1 MDSSDADAPPE
12 EKDWEKKRREYEAK
26 KARAKA
32 LRMRLTC
39 TICGARPKT
48 LLNCPCGT
56 TQYCSTECQ
65 RIDWRDRGHRAACKK
80 IRNERAAP
88 TRPPSP
94 PREVV
99 YGPAPRSHADEAR
112 ARIAAEHEAARARRE
127 ANPEPEPTSSRCP
140 ICFEDFDVNVFP
152 RLCVCCCRLVCKL
165 CEDKIGR
172 DQPCALC
179 RTPAAEDWAEHMV
192 RLRRHVEN
200 DVPLAIHA
208 LGRYYAFGT
217 PPAGIVENP
226 KKAAKIWKRA
236 VELGN
241 LEAMVDLGDLY
252 HEGGEGVKVNRKK
265 AMQLYRMAADRGHA
279 RGQCMLGESL
289 IDDATSAL
297 STEFREARRLFTL
310 SASQGF
316 AESEY
321 QLGFMYEEAWGVN
334 RDLDEAKRR
343 YAIAAA
349 QRSTPPRKKAL
360 ERVTA
365 AIAARERLLE
375 LGTALTVENL
385 RYLHELWYC
394 KSMTAS
400 EVFTNTGLDSK
411 EMVVLACMY
420 DEIYGDREKAKAMFR
435 IAADVGLH
443 PKAQYEYG
451 LMLEVEADGY
461 HQEGDHD
468 YCTNLLELSFD
479 YFMDSATQGYGAIAE
494 FAVANRYKLGL
505 GVRKDLDEAKR
516 WYARAVA
523 NGHQAAK
530 LYLEELDA

>member
-1 MDSSDADAPPE
+1 MVHCH
-12 EKDWEKKRREYEAK
+12 EY
-26 KARAKA
+26 RWRL
-32 LRMRLTC
+32 LR
-39 TICGARPKT
+39 
-48 LLNCPCGT
+48 
-56 TQYCSTECQ
+56 
-65 RIDWRDRGHRAACKK
+65 
-80 IRNERAAP
+80 
-88 TRPPSP
+88 
-94 PREVV
+94 
-99 YGPAPRSHADEAR
+99 
-112 ARIAAEHEAARARRE
+112 
-127 ANPEPEPTSSRCP
+127 
-140 ICFEDFDVNVFP
+140 
-152 RLCVCCCRLVCKL
+152 VCCCRLVCKL

-217 PPAGIVENP
+217 PPVGIVENP

-252 HEGGEGVKVNRKK
+252 HEGDGVKLNKKK

-289 IDDATSAL
+289 IDDDTSAL

-321 QLGFMYEEAWGVN
+321 QLGYMYEEAWGVN

-461 HQEGDHD
+461 HREGDHD